1 MRNIGLHML
10 HHLPASLLQGLS
22 GSLSSYSLRFATSPQ
37 DLLAAQRLRYEV
49 FNLELNEGLSS
60 AHANGLDSD
69 PFDAVCDHLLVEHC
83 ESGQVVGTYRLQ
95 MGTTAAAKLGYYCAQ
110 EFDLSP
116 YESQRA
122 QIVELGRACIHA
134 EHRSFS
140 VLSLLWRGIG
150 QYAQEYGGRY
160 LLGCSS
166 LTSQDPAQ
174 AHAAYLQLQAHLAP
188 VHFRTT
194 PLDAFVCPMDED
206 SLSSFKL
213 PKLLGA
219 YLSMGAWICG
229 VPAIDRA
236 FKTIDF
242 LTLIDLHAPGMEQR
256 RKRFGM
262 A

>member
-1 MRNIGLHML
+1 MINLL
-10 HHLPASLLQGLS
+10 SLFLLQHLQ
-22 GSLSSYSLRFATSPQ
+22 GSLSSYNLRFATTPE
-37 DLLAAQRLRYEV
+37 DLIAAQKLRYEI
-49 FNLELNEGLSS
+49 FHLELHGGPRSEMSS
-60 AHANGLDSD
+60 GIDSD
-69 PFDAVCDHLLVEHC
+69 PFDAVCDHLLIEHR
-83 ESGQVVGTYRLQ
+83 ETAQIVGTYRLQ
-95 MGTTAAAKLGYYCAQ
+95 MGTTAATQLGYYCAQ

-116 YESQRA
+116 YEANRA
-122 QIVELGRACIHA
+122 HIVELGRACIHA
-134 EHRSFS
+134 DHRSFS

-150 QYAQEYGGRY
+150 LYAQEYGGRY

-174 AHAAYLQLQAHLAP
+174 AYAAYTYLQAHLAP

-194 PLDAFVCPMDED
+194 PHDAFVCPMDKEGAP
-206 SLSSFKL
+206 SFKL

-219 YLSMGAWICG
+219 YLAMGAWICG
-229 VPAIDRA
+229 APAIDRE

-242 LTLIDLHAPGMEQR
+242 LTLIDLYAPGMEQR